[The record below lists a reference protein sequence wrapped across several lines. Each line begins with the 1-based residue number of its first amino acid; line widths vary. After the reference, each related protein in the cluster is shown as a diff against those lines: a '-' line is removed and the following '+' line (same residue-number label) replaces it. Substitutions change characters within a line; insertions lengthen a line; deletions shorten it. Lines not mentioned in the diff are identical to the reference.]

1 MASDT
6 VLFSV
11 NGKAVTTDE
20 FSRYCVNVAQT
31 ETMPSERQLDDYISF
46 RLKVEDA
53 TCYGLDTM
61 PEFRHQ
67 LEILKGEASRAYMM
81 RHKRSQTSGDD
92 GSVDNRYV
100 KLSIA
105 TIPLPQSASKKME
118 YDALLKMDSLYSF
131 VVNNGG
137 DWGNF
142 PDWARDGIV
151 LENEVVKPYA
161 GLLKE
166 FSAQISMIGKGQ
178 TSRPFVS
185 PFGIHIIR
193 LENRD
198 CENDDAEPFDEKELE
213 ERLNEIHDGLL
224 AVYWEEW
231 RYGSGSAFQKVS
243 PNLLSAY
250 YEAHRK
256 DYLWDLP
263 HYKGAV
269 IHCSDKKY
277 ESKIKKALKKL
288 PVEVW
293 GERLAALMRD
303 NPEWKAE
310 IENGLFRIGDNAYI
324 DNTVFKCGNLPARR
338 DNSYFF
344 VMGKKLLKGPGS
356 YLDVLSQVRKDY
368 LNWRKKELMRELR
381 ARYKV
386 EINQDVLKTVNS
398 YATN

>member
-20 FSRYCVNVAQT
+20 FSRYCGNVAQT
-31 ETMPSERQLDDYISF
+31 ETMLSERQLDDYISF

-53 TCYGLDTM
+53 TCLGLDTL
-61 PEFRHQ
+61 PEFRQQ
-67 LEILKGEASRAYMM
+67 LDILKDEVMM
-81 RHKRSQTSGDD
+81 TYRNRQKHPQGSWNSANVDDRS
-92 GSVDNRYV
+92 V

-105 TIPLPQSASKKME
+105 TIPLPQSASKRME
-118 YDALLKMDSLYSF
+118 YDALLRMDSLYSY
-131 VVNNGG
+131 VATNGG
-137 DWGNF
+137 TWEGF
-142 PDWARDGIV
+142 PEWVRDGV
-151 LENEVVKPYA
+151 VVENGVVRPYA

-166 FSAQISMIGKGQ
+166 FTTQISMIGKGQ

-185 PFGIHIIR
+185 PFGVHIIR
-193 LENRD
+193 LESRN
-198 CENDDAEPFDEKELE
+198 CEDDEQDIFDEKELE
-213 ERLNEIHDGLL
+213 KRLSEVHDGLL
-224 AVYWEEW
+224 AVFWEEW
-231 RYGSGSAFQKVS
+231 RFGSGSAFQRVN

-277 ESKIKKALKKL
+277 ASQIKKALKRL
-288 PVEVW
+288 PVEAW
-293 GERLAALMRD
+293 DESLAALMKD

-310 IENGLFRIGDNAYI
+310 IESGLFKIGDNVYI
-324 DNTVFKCGNLPARR
+324 DNSVFKCGILPAHR

-344 VMGKKLLKGPGS
+344 VMGKKLVKGPGS
-356 YLDVLSQVRKDY
+356 YRDVLSQVRKDY
-368 LNWRKKELMRELR
+368 MNWQKKELMRVLKSK
-381 ARYKV
+381 YKL